1 MGEEVDQDLDAVW
14 RQPIHHNLWSWFR
27 RVASALPW
35 RDALVSFLSKYFDPA
50 CVLKQAACESFLC
63 CLAPW
68 SNLLSCT
75 CTVCSPYSVVCIV
88 LYPPHSP
95 IFSDLAHLPEQAVLV
110 WFHSQTIF
118 HCGFRKGGENVLLCL
133 LGYKLMDY
141 GCSWRDGAS
150 QGRPASDLP
159 VAASAMAR
167 PGVCTW
173 WHNYARVVA
182 SSQGMVGVP
191 RHG

>member
-14 RQPIHHNLWSWFR
+14 RQPIHRNLWSWFR
-27 RVASALPW
+27 RVASALPQ
-35 RDALVSFLSKYFDPA
+35 RDALVSFLSNYFDPA
-50 CVLKQAACESFLC
+50 CVLKQAACESILC

-95 IFSDLAHLPEQAVLV
+95 VFSDPAYLQEQAVLV

-118 HCGFRKGGENVLLCL
+118 HCGFRKEGENILLCL
-133 LGYKLMDY
+133 LGYNLANGLSMLLERWSKPGATSLGLA
-141 GCSWRDGAS
+141 GCRLCHGA
-150 QGRPASDLP
+150 
-159 VAASAMAR
+159 AR
-167 PGVCTW
+167 RL
-173 WHNYARVVA
+173 RVVA
-182 SSQGMVGVP
+182 QLCKGGRV
-191 RHG
+191 